1 MANFHY
7 IDYTTHGSS
16 IVVTILEE
24 KLRDQQLVEKIKDE
38 LIQVFSEES
47 CKFAIIDMS
56 RVQFIG
62 SIGFLAFLAVRRITG
77 IERVVLCNLDD
88 NIRQLFSICRLI
100 ANAENSNAPF
110 ETSADIE
117 SALRLCGSI
126 A

>member
-16 IVVTILEE
+16 IVATILEE

-38 LIQVFSEES
+38 LIQIFSEAT

-88 NIRQLFSICRLI
+88 NIRQLFSVCRLI
-100 ANAENSNAPF
+100 ADTENSKAPF
-110 ETSADIE
+110 ETSEDIE